1 MKNFIFS
8 IVAFVGMTQHGF
20 GQAIDTPADLD
31 AWATEMEDRMV
42 EHPIDNSVLIELDG
56 FGQKAKKGND
66 TLSLMYYYRTK
77 SHYFHSIQR
86 YSEALKYA
94 LLGTKLNHHKNAQ
107 LHFQLL
113 LDVVS
118 NCWNL
123 GQHSAAIPYLIQGEN
138 RVSNPDITDF
148 SKAIFYNFMGQ
159 YHYNEYASE
168 TALLFFRKGD
178 SLLNV
183 HADFTELHFIWQQ
196 IFKSNIGLCMIDLKR
211 FSEAEESFELAYS
224 ISKSINKKGAMGF
237 AIVNKVI
244 ASKHIHPDSAF
255 SPVLRQALKLVEGDA
270 DNNLKLTV
278 LRELAKQYMEH
289 NEADSL
295 RTILPRLETSVEFL
309 PSSKSK
315 VRLLLYLAKFN
326 RFLSEPKS
334 LYYFDRAL
342 ALNDS
347 LALDPKG
354 QNLLQL
360 ERQRN
365 LNLQEQEAKNMVEL
379 RAEQLRKNFRL
390 TSFFLMAVLG
400 FLVLLLG
407 VLIALFQ
414 KDRRLRKTLK
424 TLRWQNANSDS
435 LNQQLQLSMQQKNFL
450 LGAVAHDL
458 RNLLVNVN
466 QVSEMMVKRELEN
479 SPSFKDRMIKL
490 MERSSRLGMHT
501 IEDLIDGVQPE
512 GRQRLR
518 LEAINPN
525 DLIDFIT
532 DLLSFK
538 AEKKGI
544 TIQIHKDP
552 ATVYIHAD
560 RDKLNRALINL
571 LDNAI
576 KFSPID
582 EDVHVGFY
590 ASDEFLIFE
599 IQDMGKGMHRNR
611 FTNGEHPF
619 ADIGEEGTLGEPS
632 TGLGLFIVRKIAEL
646 HQGSFNLSS
655 VEGKGT
661 TATLQISR
669 NLKP

>member
-1 MKNFIFS
+1 MKNPIFL
-8 IVAFVGMTQHGF
+8 IIAIIGVALNGF
-20 GQAIDTPADLD
+20 GQSVDNHTNVD
-31 AWATEMEDRMV
+31 AWATKMQNWIV
-42 EHPIDNSVLIELDG
+42 EHPDDKSVLIDLDK
-56 FGQKAKKGND
+56 FGQEALRKND
-66 TLSLMYYYRTK
+66 SLSMMHFYRLK

-86 YSEALKYA
+86 YQDALKYA
-94 LLGTKLNHHKNAQ
+94 LMGVQLNHNLNSQ

-118 NCWNL
+118 NYWNL
-123 GQHSAAIPYLIQGEN
+123 GEHAAAIPYLIQGEN
-138 RVSNPDITDF
+138 RISNPEINEF

-168 TALLFFRKGD
+168 TALMFFKRGD
-178 SLLNV
+178 SLLTLNP
-183 HADFTELHFIWQQ
+183 DFIELHFIWQQ
-196 IFKSNIGLCMIDLKR
+196 NFKSNIGLCLMDLKR
-211 FSEAEESFELAYS
+211 FSEAEANFNLAYS
-224 ISKSINKKGAMGF
+224 ISNSINNKAAMGF
-237 AIVNKVI
+237 ALVNKVI
-244 ASKHIHPDSAF
+244 ASRHTFPDSTFA
-255 SPVLRQALKLVEGDA
+255 PILQRALNLVEGDA

-278 LRELAKQYMEH
+278 LRELAKEYLKYNQ
-289 NEADSL
+289 ADSL
-295 RTILPRLETSVEFL
+295 RAILPRLETSVEFI
-309 PSSKSK
+309 PSGKSK
-315 VRLLLYLAKFN
+315 VRFLFYLAKFN
-326 RFLSEPKS
+326 RFLGESKA
-334 LYYFDRAL
+334 LDYFDRAL

-347 LALDPKG
+347 LALNPQG

-365 LNLQEQEAKNMVEL
+365 LNLQEQEAKNLAEL
-379 RAEQLRKNFRL
+379 KAEQLRKNFRL
-390 TSFFLMAVLG
+390 TSFFLMAAVG
-400 FLVLLLG
+400 FLILLLG

-424 TLRWQNANSDS
+424 TLRWQNSNSDT
-435 LNQQLQLSMQQKNFL
+435 LNQQLQLSMQQKNLL

-466 QVSEMMVKRELEN
+466 QVSEMMIKRELEN
-479 SPSFKDRMIKL
+479 NPTFKDRMIKL

-518 LEAINPN
+518 LEAINPA

-544 TIQIHKDP
+544 TLQINKEP
-552 ATVYIHAD
+552 GTVYLYAD

-582 EDVHVGFY
+582 EEVHVGFHS
-590 ASDEFLIFE
+590 SDEFLIFE
-599 IQDMGKGMHRNR
+599 ITDLGKGLHRSR
-611 FTNGEHPF
+611 FTQGEHPF
-619 ADIGEEGTLGEPS
+619 TDIGEAGTLGEPS

-646 HQGSFNLSS
+646 HLGSFNLRSE
-655 VEGKGT
+655 EGKGT
-661 TATLQISR
+661 TATLLISR
-669 NLKP
+669 NLRA